1 MQLSDLSCPAISS
14 WRVYPLGW
22 AAERLRMFLLKP
34 IKMMAGRYLQQRG
47 WRKDAQ
53 NTQNSGAG
61 LRTTM
66 FRRQNILIETVIDVG
81 ASNGCWSEA
90 MMHHF
95 PNANYLL
102 VEAQEAT
109 HGAALQKFQ
118 ATHSNVK
125 YEFCA
130 AGDHDGEIHFEA
142 SGPFGGVAAKT
153 AFAKND
159 IVVAMKT
166 LDGLVQRHSLRGPY
180 LVKLDT
186 HGFEVPILEGA
197 HAVLAEASM
206 LIIEAYNFTLCPGAL
221 RFCELTTYLE
231 KRGFRCVDMFDLMW
245 RPSDKALWQMD
256 MVFLPSAHPC
266 FQINEYDFHE
276 HE

>member
-1 MQLSDLSCPAISS
+1 
-14 WRVYPLGW
+14 
-22 AAERLRMFLLKP
+22 MFLLRP
-34 IKMMAGRYLQQRG
+34 IKMMAGRYLQRRG
-47 WRKDAQ
+47 WRKDSQ
-53 NTQNSGAG
+53 KGGAG
-61 LRTTM
+61 LRTAM
-66 FRRQNILIETVIDVG
+66 VRRQNILVGTVIDVG
-81 ASNGCWSEA
+81 ASDGCWSEA
-90 MMHHF
+90 MMPHF

-109 HGAALQKFQ
+109 HGAALKRFR
-118 ATHSNVK
+118 ATHSNVT

-153 AFAKND
+153 PFLKND
-159 IVVAMKT
+159 ISVAMKT
-166 LDGLVQRHSLRGPY
+166 IDGLVRRNNLGGPY
-180 LVKLDT
+180 VLKLDT

-231 KRGFRCVDMFDLMW
+231 NHGFRCVDMFDLMW
-245 RPSDKALWQMD
+245 RPSDNALWQMD

-276 HE
+276 RE

>member
-1 MQLSDLSCPAISS
+1 
-14 WRVYPLGW
+14 
-22 AAERLRMFLLKP
+22 MFLLKP
-34 IKMMAGRYLQQRG
+34 IKMMAGRYLQRRG
-47 WRKDAQ
+47 WRKDSQ
-53 NTQNSGAG
+53 GTGAG
-61 LRTTM
+61 LRTAM
-66 FRRQNILIETVIDVG
+66 SRQRNILVGTVIDVG
-81 ASNGCWSEA
+81 ASDGCWSEA

-109 HGAALQKFQ
+109 HGAALKRFQ

-130 AGDHDGEIHFEA
+130 AGDRDGEIHFEA

-153 AFAKND
+153 PFRKND
-159 IVVAMKT
+159 ISVAMKT
-166 LDGLVQRHSLRGPY
+166 IDGLVRRNNLEGPY
-180 LVKLDT
+180 VLKLDT

-221 RFCELTTYLE
+221 RFYELTTYLE

-245 RPSDKALWQMD
+245 RPQDNALWQMD
-256 MVFLPSAHPC
+256 MVFLPSMHPC

-276 HE
+276 RE